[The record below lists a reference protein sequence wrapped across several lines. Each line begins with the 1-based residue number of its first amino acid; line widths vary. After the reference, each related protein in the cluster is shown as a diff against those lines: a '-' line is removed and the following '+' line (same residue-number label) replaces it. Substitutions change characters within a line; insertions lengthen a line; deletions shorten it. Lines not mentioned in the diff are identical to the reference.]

1 MNFVTLN
8 HENLSQEHI
17 CCSISDTREDS
28 GLVKKKNWLS
38 ERLNEGLVFR
48 KLDARGKIFI
58 EYLPA
63 EVAWAPIAADGYYY
77 INCFWVSGSYKS
89 KGFGKQLM
97 ESCITGTAGSKGLV
111 ALGSKK
117 KKPFLS
123 DAAYLKKAGFAVCD
137 TAEPYFELLVRKN
150 NPNDADPAFLPHARK
165 PVVDYGPGIDLFYT
179 AQCPFAP
186 DYAAIL
192 ANHAA
197 KTGINLRIH
206 HLDTLQKARNH
217 PAPWSTYSIFKDGR
231 FVTHEILTTAR
242 LDALAGQ

>member
-1 MNFVTLN
+1 MNFITLN
-8 HENLSQEHI
+8 QDNLSKEHI

-28 GLVKKKNWLS
+28 GLIKKKNWLKD
-38 ERLNEGLVFR
+38 RLNEGLVFT

-58 EYLPA
+58 EYIPA
-63 EVAWAPIAADGYYY
+63 EFAWAPISADGYFY

-97 ESCITGTAGSKGLV
+97 ESCIAATADSKGLV

-123 DAAYLKKAGFAVCD
+123 DAAYLKKAGFVVCD
-137 TAEPYFELLVRKN
+137 TAEPYFELLVLKN
-150 NPNDADPAFLPHARK
+150 NPVDTNPSFLPHARK
-165 PVVDYGPGIDLFYT
+165 PAINSGAGIDLFYT
-179 AQCPFAP
+179 AQCPFAH
-186 DYAAIL
+186 DYAMIL
-192 ANHAA
+192 ADHAA
-197 KTGINLRIH
+197 KTGINLRVH
-206 HLDTLQKARNH
+206 HLDTQQKARNH

-231 FVTHEILTTAR
+231 FVTHEILTTAK